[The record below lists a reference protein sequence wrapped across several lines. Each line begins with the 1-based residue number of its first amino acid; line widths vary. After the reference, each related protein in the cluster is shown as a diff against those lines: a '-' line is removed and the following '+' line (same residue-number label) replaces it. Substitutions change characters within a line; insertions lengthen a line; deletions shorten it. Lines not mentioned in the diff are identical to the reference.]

1 MEFNMMQ
8 YNGEYPFNFNGFK
21 VKPGMWYGTGWGN
34 VPVATF
40 GVRRGGK
47 VLFFIGDG
55 SHWNEIWIDE
65 DDRRIPIDVS
75 QWIFAKYYKAIN
87 AKQRREKRERNNQQD
102 PGNILKDEKYYY
114 LMHSDK

>member
-8 YNGEYPFNFNGFK
+8 YRGEYPFNFNGFK
-21 VKPGMWYGTGWGN
+21 VKPGMWFGTGWGN

-65 DDRRIPIDVS
+65 DDRRIPIDLS
-75 QWIFAKYYKAIN
+75 QWIFAKYKTVN
-87 AKQRREKRERNNQQD
+87 ARQRKERNQQN
-102 PGNILKDEKYYY
+102 PVNMLKDEKYYW
-114 LMHSDK
+114 MHSDN

>member
-75 QWIFAKYYKAIN
+75 QWIFAKYKALN

>member
-1 MEFNMMQ
+1 MEFNMIQ
-8 YNGEYPFNFNGFK
+8 YVGEYPFNFNGFK

-34 VPVATF
+34 VPVTTF
-40 GVRRGGK
+40 GVRRGGQ

-75 QWIFAKYYKAIN
+75 QWIYAKYKAID
-87 AKQRREKRERNNQQD
+87 ARQRREGVKAVRE
-102 PGNILKDEKYYY
+102 PHPSILANEKN
-114 LMHSDK
+114 HWQNK

>member
-8 YNGEYPFNFNGFK
+8 YRGEYPFNFNGFK
-21 VKPGMWYGTGWGN
+21 VKPGMWFGTGWGN

-55 SHWNEIWIDE
+55 SHTGMRFGLMKMIEE
-65 DDRRIPIDVS
+65 S
-75 QWIFAKYYKAIN
+75 LLIFLNGFLLSI
-87 AKQRREKRERNNQQD
+87 KQ
-102 PGNILKDEKYYY
+102 
-114 LMHSDK
+114 

>member
-1 MEFNMMQ
+1 
-8 YNGEYPFNFNGFK
+8 
-21 VKPGMWYGTGWGN
+21 MWYGTGWGN

-75 QWIFAKYYKAIN
+75 QWIFAKYKAIN